1 MEFHTDHKL
10 PTNAILQLYTDAG
23 WTLYTNNPEQLT
35 RAIQN
40 SHYVLSAW
48 DGEELVAL
56 LRAVGDGETILYIQD
71 ILVLQAY
78 QGQGIGSTLIKMAL
92 EAHAQVRQ
100 VVLITDQDTGLH
112 TFYRKAG
119 LKELENIGLSGFVR
133 VNPTL

>member
-1 MEFHTDHKL
+1 MDFHTHHNL
-10 PTNAILQLYTDAG
+10 PTNAILQLYNDAG
-23 WTLYTNNPEQLT
+23 WTLYTNSPEQLI

-78 QGQGIGSTLIKMAL
+78 QGQGIGSTLMKMTL
-92 EAHAQVRQ
+92 DAHTHVRQ
-100 VVLITDQDTGLH
+100 VMLMTDQDIGLH
-112 TFYRKAG
+112 TFYRKVG
-119 LKELENIGLSGFVR
+119 LKEVEAIGLSGFGR
-133 VNPTL
+133 VNPIL

>member
-1 MEFHTDHKL
+1 MEFHTHHNL
-10 PTNAILQLYTDAG
+10 PTNSILQLYNDAG

-71 ILVLQAY
+71 LLVLQAY
-78 QGQGIGSTLIKMAL
+78 QGQGIGSTLMKMAL

-112 TFYRKAG
+112 AFYRKAG
-119 LKELENIGLSGFVR
+119 LKEVEVIGLSGFVL

>member
-1 MEFHTDHKL
+1 MEFRTHHNL
-10 PTNAILQLYTDAG
+10 PTNAILQLYSDAG

-40 SHYVLSAW
+40 SSYVLSAW

-78 QGQGIGSTLIKMAL
+78 QGQGIGSILIKMAL
-92 EAHAQVRQ
+92 EAHDRIRQ
-100 VVLITDQDTGLH
+100 VVLITDQDIGLH
-112 TFYRKAG
+112 AFYRKVG
-119 LKELENIGLSGFVR
+119 LKEVGEIGLSGFVR
-133 VNPTL
+133 INPAQ

>member
-1 MEFHTDHKL
+1 MEFHTHHNL
-10 PTNAILQLYTDAG
+10 PTNAILQLYSDAG
-23 WTLYTNNPEQLT
+23 WTLYTNNPEQLI

-78 QGQGIGSTLIKMAL
+78 QGQGIGSTLMKMAL

-112 TFYRKAG
+112 TFYRKVG
-119 LKELENIGLSGFVR
+119 LKEVSEIGLSGFVR
-133 VNPTL
+133 ITPIQ

>member
-1 MEFHTDHKL
+1 MEFHTHHNL
-10 PTNAILQLYTDAG
+10 PTNAILQLYNDVA
-23 WTLYTNNPEQLT
+23 WTLYTKDPEQLM

-40 SHYVLSAW
+40 SRYVLSAW
-48 DGEELVAL
+48 DGDVLVAL

-78 QGQGIGSTLIKMAL
+78 QGQGIGSTLMEIAL

-112 TFYRKAG
+112 AFYRTVG
-119 LKELENIGLSGFVR
+119 MKEVSEIGLSGFVR
-133 VNPTL
+133 INPKL

>member
-1 MEFHTDHKL
+1 MDFHTHHSL
-10 PTNAILQLYTDAG
+10 PTNAILRLYNDAG
-23 WTLYTNNPEQLT
+23 WTLYTNNPEQLI

-78 QGQGIGSTLIKMAL
+78 QGQGIGSTLMKMAL

-112 TFYRKAG
+112 TFYRKVG
-119 LKELENIGLSGFVR
+119 LKEVSEIGLSGFVR
-133 VNPTL
+133 ITPIQ